1 MAARIKLLNQKRT
14 EWDKEKNEIWENEIN
29 RAFWNSIGEHFCY
42 VNNLNWRH
50 SMHCRLK
57 HRTCIKI
64 HWAIQ
69 YLSVLSYFA
78 LAVARCDIA
87 TLSLAYLLISRTNRR
102 LDDGVALRSLQ
113 VILSKCLGID
123 GPCPG
128 SSHDQHLRAGHKSAE
143 PVTKP

>member
-1 MAARIKLLNQKRT
+1 MRQRK
-14 EWDKEKNEIWENEIN
+14 WDLIE
-29 RAFWNSIGEHFCY
+29 RFDQNSIKMENIFVMHA
-42 VNNLNWRH
+42 NNLDWRH
-50 SMHCRLK
+50 PMYYRLK
-57 HRTCIKI
+57 PRTCIKNP
-64 HWAIQ
+64 
-69 YLSVLSYFA
+69 LSNPIFICFVLFCPRCGS
-78 LAVARCDIA
+78 LCDII
-87 TLSLAYLLISRTNRR
+87 TISLAYLLISRTNRR